1 MVNFCT
7 SIGSNPN
14 LVQTLVLISLAL
26 PTLRIHHMDISS
38 LVSCYNL
45 EIQHSVYHNIPL
57 ALTLVTRCAKLRMGP
72 PPEWLEGD
80 L

>member
-7 SIGSNPN
+7 SIGSNMN

-45 EIQHSVYHNIPL
+45 EIQHSVYHNILPRSD
-57 ALTLVTRCAKLRMGP
+57 AGNEVCKVKNGSPA
-72 PPEWLEGD
+72 
-80 L
+80 